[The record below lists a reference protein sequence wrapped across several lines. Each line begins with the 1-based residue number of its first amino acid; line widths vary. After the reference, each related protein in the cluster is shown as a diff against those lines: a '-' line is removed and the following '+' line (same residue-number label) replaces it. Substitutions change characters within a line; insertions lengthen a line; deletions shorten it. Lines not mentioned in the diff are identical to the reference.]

1 MKPCGWGNGYL
12 LFLVHGSCNIDVL
25 VLTSYMFNNTHRYV
39 AWQRSFKL
47 KNHCIFLLKN
57 SWPHKE
63 PPHLEFEKTKIGQ
76 VFSFPKFSK
85 NQN

>member
-1 MKPCGWGNGYL
+1 MAK
-12 LFLVHGSCNIDVL
+12 VL
-25 VLTSYMFNNTHRYV
+25 QTKKNN
-39 AWQRSFKL
+39 
-47 KNHCIFLLKN
+47 CIFLLRN

-76 VFSFPKFSK
+76 VFSFPKISK